1 MGFCHQFR
9 WLIPFEIVAARS
21 CPPPARFDCMENIMI
36 RRLLAL
42 SVVVAVLTPAV
53 VVHADTVYFTSKTT
67 GGLYSFDTSGT
78 AITQIAA
85 NNTFTSPTA
94 LALGPDGN
102 LYIGDGVGGGRVAR
116 YVMTTGSVATVVS
129 LAGSGPASPGALA
142 FRTSAQGGQM
152 LVGRNPETAFFSY
165 PTGPVLEVSGW
176 NTGQTPSV
184 QAYTTGA
191 SVDYSPGLAVAA
203 DGTLYVS
210 NSLYNIAT
218 LAMTGN
224 VLKFDSSGTLQAEVT
239 ADGSGSGGLFGPAGL
254 AIVGNS
260 LFVASTMDGSI
271 YKTNL
276 LDPSIATNTTFF
288 AMTPLDPASN
298 YPDFIGPLAA
308 MSDGGLLTG
317 GVASSGLIYHFDA
330 TGSLQHVFG
339 DASYGAVG
347 GIVAVPEPSAALLAL
362 AGVSCAGLWRS
373 WRRKA

>member
-1 MGFCHQFR
+1 
-9 WLIPFEIVAARS
+9 
-21 CPPPARFDCMENIMI
+21 MENIMI
-36 RRLLAL
+36 RRLLPL
-42 SVVVAVLTPAV
+42 FVVVAVIAPAV
-53 VVHADTVYFTSKTT
+53 RANAHTVYFTSKTT

-102 LYIGDGVGGGRVAR
+102 LYIGDGAGGGRVAR

-129 LAGSGPASPGALA
+129 LAGSGPASPGAIA

-176 NTGQTPSV
+176 NAGQTPSV
-184 QAYTTGA
+184 QAYTTGT

-218 LAMTGN
+218 FAMTGN
-224 VLKFDSSGTLQAEVT
+224 VLEFDSSGTFQTQVT
-239 ADGSGSGGLFGPAGL
+239 ADGSATGGLFGPAGL

-260 LFVASTMDGSI
+260 LFVASAMDGWV
-271 YKTNL
+271 YKTDLSN
-276 LDPSIATNTTFF
+276 PNTSSNTVPY
-288 AMTPLDPASN
+288 AYASGD
-298 YPDFIGPLAA
+298 YIGPLAA
-308 MSDGGLLTG
+308 LSNGGLLVG
-317 GVASSGLIYHFDA
+317 SVSGPAGLIYQFDA
-330 TGSLQHVFG
+330 DGDLVSAFG
-339 DASYGAVG
+339 ASQYGQIG

-373 WRRKA
+373 RRRKA